1 MENNRSHASLK
12 RTLLL
17 ISVINM
23 PTLALSP
30 ATQQISEHFS
40 RPLAS
45 VQTAI
50 STINFVQIGV
60 ALLLMILINRGL
72 TTKKR
77 AVIIGQCFYGLT
89 ALFAVLCHKSYS
101 SVWCL
106 SVLTGCASGAF
117 VTNSFG
123 LMFDN
128 FGDEERRGM
137 AGYQT
142 SFINLGGILMSLAG
156 GLLAGYMWY
165 GGYLVFSV
173 GILFA
178 VLCAFTLPSYKTPA
192 PKDGVKHTGIKGKV
206 FYYAALTMLFMI
218 IYSSC
223 GANISTHLSGHFE
236 NYSKYAG
243 ICSSVQMAGGAVMGF
258 VFPKLS
264 AKLRDNI
271 MALACLLLFVGMLL
285 LSFCASSLPLAMLS
299 MFVCGGS
306 MSLFMP
312 FATYGV
318 SRYSDPGNSSITS
331 FIISS
336 IAPSAGG
343 FLSPL
348 IVTNIT
354 HAIRSGS
361 TVFRYRFTAIS
372 ALVIGAA
379 VLLITLLEKRGKNA

>member
-1 MENNRSHASLK
+1 MENSKAHTSLK

-17 ISVINM
+17 ISIINM

-40 RPLAS
+40 KPLAS

-60 ALLLMILINRGL
+60 ALLLMILINRGIA
-72 TTKKR
+72 TKKK
-77 AVIIGQCFYGLT
+77 AVIFGQCFYGLT
-89 ALFAVLCHKSYS
+89 ALFAVLFHKSYP

-106 SVLTGCASGAF
+106 SVLTGCASGSF

-156 GLLAGYMWY
+156 GLLAAYMWY
-165 GGYLVFSV
+165 GGYLVFSI
-173 GILFA
+173 GIVFA
-178 VLCAFTLPSYKTPA
+178 IICAFTLPSYKTPA
-192 PKDGVKHTGIKGKV
+192 KAQGEKRTKIRGKV

-264 AKLRDNI
+264 AKLKDYI
-271 MALACLLLFVGMLL
+271 MALACLLLFSGMLL
-285 LSFCASSLPLAMLS
+285 LSFCASSLPFAMLA

-318 SRYSDPGNSSITS
+318 SQYSDPGNSSITS

-348 IVTNIT
+348 IITNIT
-354 HAIRSGS
+354 NAIRSGS
-361 TVFRYRFTAIS
+361 TVFRYRFTAAS
-372 ALVIGAA
+372 ALAVGAA
-379 VLLITLLEKRGKNA
+379 IFAITLLTAQKKKA